1 MSDIV
6 DHEIID
12 LGILSEEELKNM
24 DQNLFDRVA
33 S

>member
-6 DHEIID
+6 DREIINH
-12 LGILSEEELKNM
+12 GILSEEELKNM
-24 DQNLFDRVA
+24 DQNLFDRAA

>member
-24 DQNLFDRVA
+24 DQNLFDRIV